1 MGKKRNK
8 LIVTVATACAALAVG
23 VPVVAASSS
32 SEQPAPAGQ
41 SGEVVPRASK
51 GSGGEG
57 DIVAAAATPRI
68 DAQPAPAP
76 QG

>member
-1 MGKKRNK
+1 MRKKRNK
-8 LIVTVATACAALAVG
+8 LIVVATACAALAVG
-23 VPVVAASSS
+23 VPGVAASSS